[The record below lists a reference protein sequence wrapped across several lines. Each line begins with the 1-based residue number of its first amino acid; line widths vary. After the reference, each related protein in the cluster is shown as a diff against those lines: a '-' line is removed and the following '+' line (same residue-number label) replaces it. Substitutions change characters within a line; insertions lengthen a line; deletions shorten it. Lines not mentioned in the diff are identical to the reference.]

1 MEESEFECPRCGE
14 RVCYEL
20 GRCPNCGLNFYNPED
35 EPDDW
40 QERWTGPQRLPR
52 ISLAA
57 VAAGWV
63 ISGTVAVLAYIVL
76 NQIFRAGPSGQPGW
90 IFIFGSTTLGS
101 FVGAYL
107 AGRITSYRPILQ
119 GLIVGGLSLG
129 FVILLDAYNRNLVI
143 ANIIRWQTLI
153 AWGLTVLAGLAGG
166 WLIARQEMRGIERL
180 FFPEEREEELYQ
192 DLLAKVGYDREV
204 VERLVD
210 YERKRDPSTLRSVLL
225 KSAIERW
232 ERDNR

>member
-1 MEESEFECPRCGE
+1 MEENEFECPRCGE
-14 RVCYEL
+14 RVYYEL

-40 QERWTGPQRLPR
+40 QERWTGSQRLPR
-52 ISLAA
+52 ISLVAI
-57 VAAGWV
+57 AAGWV
-63 ISGTVAVLAYIVL
+63 ISGMVAVLTYIVL
-76 NQIFRAGPSGQPGW
+76 NQIFRAGPNGQPGW
-90 IFIFGSTTLGS
+90 TLVYGSTVLGS

-107 AGRITSYRPILQ
+107 SGRISSYRPILQ

-143 ANIIRWQTLI
+143 ENVIRWQPLF
-153 AWGLTVLAGLAGG
+153 AWGLTAVAGLAGG
-166 WLIARQEMRGIERL
+166 WLISWQEMRGIERL
-180 FFPEEREEELYQ
+180 FFPGDREEELYG
-192 DLLAKVGYDREV
+192 DLLAKVGYDREI

-210 YERKRDPSTLRSVLL
+210 YERQRDPGAPRAVLL
-225 KSAIERW
+225 KNAIERW